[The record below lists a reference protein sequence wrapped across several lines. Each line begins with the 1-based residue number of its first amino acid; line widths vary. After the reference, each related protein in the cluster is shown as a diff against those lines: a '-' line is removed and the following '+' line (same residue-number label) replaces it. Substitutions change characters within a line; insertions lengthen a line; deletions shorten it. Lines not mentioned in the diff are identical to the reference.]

1 MRTDA
6 AAFAPGTLGPHRL
19 PALRAVCG
27 QSLKSGARDVR
38 GPATIGD
45 ARHMMVVALEAHPA
59 SHF

>member
-38 GPATIGD
+38 GPVTIGD
-45 ARHMMVVALEAHPA
+45 AWRTMVAAREAHLA